1 MKSIFYKIDFILL
14 YNTLTTQNQ
23 TMSHTDSTTAPS
35 RPSSPTSL
43 LDVVTPVN
51 DPSLF
56 DQVSNGLAD
65 TARAQTDSGG
75 SPVYHPEGGAGEGS
89 GTGEIVN
96 QNGDVEEGENDAG
109 NDAGND
115 FRYLIHS
122 VEKDTNIM
130 RYYSSGEKIKFTK
143 DEVVMLES
151 HAASMLLL
159 LRVDDPIEN
168 DEVDIKHMSELRQK
182 YVEAADAHNKMICR
196 IVDGA
201 YYDSG
206 FDLFVPHKQRMSGLG
221 KKINHRVRCAAYS
234 DNFTAIG
241 FPVYPRSSIS
251 KTPLRLAN
259 NVGIIDSGYRGN
271 ILGAFDCFSDAAAE
285 YTVQE
290 GQRLLQICAS
300 NLTPFIVKVVDEL
313 DDTSRGSGGFG
324 STGV

>member
-1 MKSIFYKIDFILL
+1 
-14 YNTLTTQNQ
+14 
-23 TMSHTDSTTAPS
+23 MSHTDSTIAPS
-35 RPSSPTSL
+35 RPASPTSP
-43 LDVVTPVN
+43 LDVITPVN

-75 SPVYHPEGGAGEGS
+75 SPVVYHPEDGAGEGS

-96 QNGDVEEGENDAG
+96 ETVENPENDAG
-109 NDAGND
+109 NENSTD

-122 VEKDTNIM
+122 LEKDTNIM
-130 RYYSSGEKIKFTK
+130 HYYSSGEKIKFT
-143 DEVVMLES
+143 DAEVNMLES

-168 DEVDIKHMSELRQK
+168 DENDIKHMCELRKK
-182 YVEAADAHNKMICR
+182 YVEAAEKHNKMICR
-196 IVDGA
+196 IADGA

-206 FDLFVPHKQRMSGLG
+206 FDLFVPHKQLMSGLG

-241 FPVYPRSSIS
+241 FPVFPRSSIS

>member
-1 MKSIFYKIDFILL
+1 
-14 YNTLTTQNQ
+14 
-23 TMSHTDSTTAPS
+23 MSHTDSTIAPS
-35 RPSSPTSL
+35 RPASPTSP

-56 DQVSNGLAD
+56 DQVANGLAD

-75 SPVYHPEGGAGEGS
+75 SAVVYEPEDGAGEGS
-89 GTGEIVN
+89 GTGEIIN
-96 QNGDVEEGENDAG
+96 QNGDVHEEESHAG
-109 NDAGND
+109 DQNTTD

-122 VEKDTNIM
+122 IEKDTNIM
-130 RYYSSGEKIKFTK
+130 RYYSSGEKIKFT
-143 DEVVMLES
+143 DTEVNMLES
-151 HAASMLLL
+151 RAASMLLL

-168 DEVDIKHMSELRQK
+168 DEDDAKHMSELRKK
-182 YVEAADAHNKMICR
+182 YVEAAEQHNKMICG
-196 IVDGA
+196 IADGA

-234 DNFTAIG
+234 DNYTAIG

-313 DDTSRGSGGFG
+313 DDTSRGAGGFG